1 MAPEYTELDRMGNSR
16 SPRGGARIRN
26 FLLHTQEGNGTAESL
41 AGYLNNPSNGV
52 SYHYT
57 IDNTVTVVDV
67 VDTAWASWSVLDA
80 NPYTINLCFAGSR
93 ASWTRE
99 QWLTNMGDA
108 IDVAAYLAVL
118 DCTQYDF
125 ATDVIRP
132 PYYTGDGISDH
143 QYVTDQL
150 GYGTHTDVGPGFPWD
165 VFEAAVNK
173 YSDGEKD
180 TMPSAEEIATAV
192 WAAKVEKPDGTTE
205 KAGIVLGW
213 VDQHTGDG
221 LDQLAGPGSA
231 TQRTGKNGPL
241 KPTGWPQLHTPKP
254 ETPKSPSLIDGVA
267 TRSDLD
273 RLADQLDELKTMI
286 QGLKP

>member
-16 SPRGGARIRN
+16 SPRYGARIRN

-41 AGYLNNPSNGV
+41 AAYLNNPANGV

-57 IDNTVTVVDV
+57 IDNSVTVVDV

-80 NPYTINLCFAGSR
+80 NPYTINLCFAGSK
-93 ASWTRE
+93 ASWTRD

-118 DCTQYDF
+118 DCTQYGF

-165 VFEAAVNK
+165 VFEAAVIK
-173 YSDGEKD
+173 YSNGEKD
-180 TMPSAEEIATAV
+180 TMPSAEEIAAAV
-192 WAAKVEKPDGTTE
+192 WTTKVAKPDGTTE
-205 KAGIVLGW
+205 QAGILLGW
-213 VDQHTGDG
+213 VDQHTGDT
-221 LDQLAGPGSA
+221 LDQLAGTDTA
-231 TQRTGKNGPL
+231 KQRTGKNGPL
-241 KPTGWPQLHTPKP
+241 KPTGWAQLANPPQTVPAK
-254 ETPKSPSLIDGVA
+254 PSLVDGVA
-267 TRSDLD
+267 TR
-273 RLADQLDELKTMI
+273 ADIKALRDELIALI
-286 QGLKP
+286 QGLRP